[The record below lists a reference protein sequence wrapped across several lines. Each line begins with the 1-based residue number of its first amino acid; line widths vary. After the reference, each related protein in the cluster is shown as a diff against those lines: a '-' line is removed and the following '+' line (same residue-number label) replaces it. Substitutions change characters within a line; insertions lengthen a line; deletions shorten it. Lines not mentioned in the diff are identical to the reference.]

1 MRYDLGSEATLG
13 VLLLLSY
20 FLHIVSRY
28 PALTAGLATFSQTGR
43 DQGVL
48 GCHLL
53 SPLSF
58 PGYLSCSRSPLQ
70 PMAGVTAET
79 ARGMGSNPSAPVP
92 EQ

>member
-13 VLLLLSY
+13 LLLLLSS
-20 FLHIVSRY
+20 FLHIVWRY
-28 PALTAGLATFSQTGR
+28 PALATFSQTGR

-48 GCHLL
+48 GCRLL

-58 PGYLSCSRSPLQ
+58 PGYLSCPQSPLQ

-79 ARGMGSNPSAPVP
+79 ARGMGSKPSAPVP